1 MSAVPATGQRRLL
14 ACGIVLVALNLRTT
28 VTSLPAL
35 APQIER
41 DAGVSSATVG
51 LLTSLPA
58 LCMALLGPPAH
69 RLAARWGRE
78 ATTAVAIAC
87 VAAGNGLRLAGAQ
100 PAALFAAT
108 SLAGVG
114 VATCGVMLPGL
125 VKAAFPRRLGA
136 TTSAASVA
144 MLLGAAAA
152 GALAI
157 PLAQLLGSWQ
167 GSLAAW
173 ALPAI
178 PPILLWA
185 WILARG
191 GCHRAHVPTP
201 SAPLP
206 WRTRAAWL
214 LGAFFALQA
223 GLSYAYL
230 AWIAP
235 AYEARGWSAAAA
247 GGLLGVLNLAQLASA
262 LVLPALTDRGRD
274 RRPGLLVAVALTV
287 TGAVWL
293 FALPGAA
300 PWLATV
306 VLGLGLGGGFSLTLA
321 LIVDVAADPAASTG
335 LAAMVFLVGYLVG
348 ALAPLMVG
356 ALHDRF
362 GGFGVPF
369 GVLACV
375 AVGQL
380 AAATRLGPR
389 HRGAVASPP
398 PPALMMRLSRS
409 RDRRVAENAPD
420 SRSGE
425 IRNIDAG

>member
-1 MSAVPATGQRRLL
+1 MSGVAALERGPASDAPGGPPGAGRTEARPLRAGRRRLL

-41 DAGVSSATVG
+41 DAAISSATVG

-69 RLAARWGRE
+69 RLAARWSRE
-78 ATTAVAIAC
+78 ATTMAAIAC
-87 VAAGNGLRLAGAQ
+87 VAAGNGLRLAGAR

-114 VATCGVMLPGL
+114 VAACGVMLPGL
-125 VKAAFPRRLGA
+125 VKAAFPRRPGA
-136 TTSAASVA
+136 ATGAVAVA

-152 GALAI
+152 GALAA
-157 PLAQLLGSWQ
+157 PLARLLGSWE

-173 ALPAI
+173 AVPAA
-178 PPILLWA
+178 PAVLLWTS
-185 WILARG
+185 IVARG
-191 GCHRAHVPTP
+191 GGRDAHARTP

-206 WRTRAAWL
+206 WRAPAAWL

-223 GLSYAYL
+223 ALGYGYL

-235 AYEARGWSAAAA
+235 AYEARGWSSAAA

-306 VLGLGLGGGFSLTLA
+306 ALGLGLGGGFSLTLV
-321 LIVDVAADPAASTG
+321 LIVDVAADPVASTG
-335 LAAMVFLVGYLVG
+335 LAAMVFLVGYVAA
-348 ALAPLMVG
+348 ALAPMLVG
-356 ALHDRF
+356 ALHDGF
-362 GGFGVPF
+362 GGFRAPF

-375 AVGQL
+375 ALGQL
-380 AAATRLGPR
+380 ATATRLGPR
-389 HRGAVASPP
+389 HRGAVASPT
-398 PPALMMRLSRS
+398 AART
-409 RDRRVAENAPD
+409 
-420 SRSGE
+420 
-425 IRNIDAG
+425 